1 MKTATTCKSQGQD
14 YKDFVGIFLCDM
26 DYYPWFF
33 IVLCIKDRVSSRD
46 CQDLVLSSTVVT
58 GKERLMKM
66 PNIQYVCLSGSE
78 VILTL
83 SSYHFCW
90 ILSSLNSF
98 SLQKKLLYWLQYKK
112 RCMCTYPSLQWVGVL
127 GWFAFLEI
135 HYPLMYIIY
144 ISISFIS
151 IIILKP
157 LVVLKAPSDWLLKLQ
172 VSFVIHLQ
180 ATTTLL

>member
-26 DYYPWFF
+26 DYYPWFL
-33 IVLCIKDRVSSRD
+33 IVLSIEDRVSSQD

-78 VILTL
+78 VLLTL

-98 SLQKKLLYWLQYKK
+98 SLQKNCSTGYSIRKDV
-112 RCMCTYPSLQWVGVL
+112 CVL
-127 GWFAFLEI
+127 
-135 HYPLMYIIY
+135 
-144 ISISFIS
+144 
-151 IIILKP
+151 
-157 LVVLKAPSDWLLKLQ
+157 
-172 VSFVIHLQ
+172 
-180 ATTTLL
+180 TLLCSRWGCWAGLHSWRSITLWCI

>member
-1 MKTATTCKSQGQD
+1 MKTATKSQEQD

-26 DYYPWFF
+26 DYHPWFL
-33 IVLCIKDRVSSRD
+33 IVLSIEDRVSSRD

-98 SLQKKLLYWLQYKK
+98 SLQKNCSTGYSIRKNV
-112 RCMCTYPSLQWVGVL
+112 CVL
-127 GWFAFLEI
+127 
-135 HYPLMYIIY
+135 
-144 ISISFIS
+144 
-151 IIILKP
+151 
-157 LVVLKAPSDWLLKLQ
+157 
-172 VSFVIHLQ
+172 
-180 ATTTLL
+180 TLLCSGWGCWAGLHSWRSITLWCI

>member
-1 MKTATTCKSQGQD
+1 MKTATRSQGQD

-33 IVLCIKDRVSSRD
+33 IVLSIEDRVSSQD

-90 ILSSLNSF
+90 IHSSLNSF
-98 SLQKKLLYWLQYKK
+98 SLQKNCSTGYSIRKDVW
-112 RCMCTYPSLQWVGVL
+112 MCTYPSLQWVGVL

-144 ISISFIS
+144 ISISFTS

>member
-1 MKTATTCKSQGQD
+1 MVTIHVKLFTTCTSTCTYSKDMQCGSKNKRLSWKQQLLVTRTRLQRLCRHISMWYGLLSLILHSFEYWGSSFKSR
-14 YKDFVGIFLCDM
+14 L
-26 DYYPWFF
+26 
-33 IVLCIKDRVSSRD
+33 SR
-46 CQDLVLSSTVVT
+46 LSFEQHCSNR
-58 GKERLMKM
+58 KERLMKM

-78 VILTL
+78 V
-83 SSYHFCW
+83 
-90 ILSSLNSF
+90 
-98 SLQKKLLYWLQYKK
+98 
-112 RCMCTYPSLQWVGVL
+112 TYPSLQWVGVL

-151 IIILKP
+151 IIILKQ

>member
-1 MKTATTCKSQGQD
+1 MWYGLLSLILHSFEYWGSSFKSR
-14 YKDFVGIFLCDM
+14 L
-26 DYYPWFF
+26 
-33 IVLCIKDRVSSRD
+33 SR
-46 CQDLVLSSTVVT
+46 LSFEQHCSNR
-58 GKERLMKM
+58 KERLMKM
-66 PNIQYVCLSGSE
+66 PNIQYVCLSGSG

-98 SLQKKLLYWLQYKK
+98 SLQKNCSTGYSIRKDVW
-112 RCMCTYPSLQWVGVL
+112 MCTYPSLQWVGVL

-151 IIILKP
+151 IIILKQ

>member
-1 MKTATTCKSQGQD
+1 MLNCLPHVQVHVRTVKICNVVVKIWGYHETATRSQGQD

-26 DYYPWFF
+26 DYYPWFL
-33 IVLCIKDRVSSRD
+33 IVLSIEDRVSSQD

-90 ILSSLNSF
+90 IHSSLNSF
-98 SLQKKLLYWLQYKK
+98 SLQKNCSTGYSIRKDV
-112 RCMCTYPSLQWVGVL
+112 CVL
-127 GWFAFLEI
+127 
-135 HYPLMYIIY
+135 
-144 ISISFIS
+144 
-151 IIILKP
+151 
-157 LVVLKAPSDWLLKLQ
+157 
-172 VSFVIHLQ
+172 
-180 ATTTLL
+180 TLLCSGWGCWAGLHSWRSITLWCI

>member
-1 MKTATTCKSQGQD
+1 MVSIHVKLFTTCTSSCTYSKDMQCGSQNMSQGQD

-26 DYYPWFF
+26 DYYPWFL
-33 IVLCIKDRVSSRD
+33 IVLNIEDRVSSQD

-58 GKERLMKM
+58 GKVRLMKM

-98 SLQKKLLYWLQYKK
+98 SLQKNCSTGYSIRKEV
-112 RCMCTYPSLQWVGVL
+112 CVL
-127 GWFAFLEI
+127 
-135 HYPLMYIIY
+135 
-144 ISISFIS
+144 
-151 IIILKP
+151 
-157 LVVLKAPSDWLLKLQ
+157 
-172 VSFVIHLQ
+172 
-180 ATTTLL
+180 TLLCSGWGCWAGLHSWRSITLWCI

>member
-26 DYYPWFF
+26 DYYPWFL
-33 IVLCIKDRVSSRD
+33 IVLSIEDRVSSQD

-98 SLQKKLLYWLQYKK
+98 SLQKNCSTGYSIRKDV
-112 RCMCTYPSLQWVGVL
+112 CVL
-127 GWFAFLEI
+127 
-135 HYPLMYIIY
+135 
-144 ISISFIS
+144 
-151 IIILKP
+151 
-157 LVVLKAPSDWLLKLQ
+157 
-172 VSFVIHLQ
+172 
-180 ATTTLL
+180 TLLCSGWGCWAGLHSWRSITLWCI

>member
-1 MKTATTCKSQGQD
+1 MVSIHVKLFTTCTSSCTYSKDMQCGSQNMSQGQD
-14 YKDFVGIFLCDM
+14 YKDFVGILLCDM
-26 DYYPWFF
+26 DYYPWFL
-33 IVLCIKDRVSSRD
+33 IVFSIEDRVSSQD

-98 SLQKKLLYWLQYKK
+98 SLQKNCSTGYSIRKDV
-112 RCMCTYPSLQWVGVL
+112 CVL
-127 GWFAFLEI
+127 
-135 HYPLMYIIY
+135 
-144 ISISFIS
+144 
-151 IIILKP
+151 
-157 LVVLKAPSDWLLKLQ
+157 
-172 VSFVIHLQ
+172 
-180 ATTTLL
+180 TLLCSGWGCWAGLHSWRSITLWCI

>member
-26 DYYPWFF
+26 DYYPWFL
-33 IVLCIKDRVSSRD
+33 IVLSIEDRVSSQD

-98 SLQKKLLYWLQYKK
+98 SLQKNCSTGYSIRKDV
-112 RCMCTYPSLQWVGVL
+112 CVL
-127 GWFAFLEI
+127 
-135 HYPLMYIIY
+135 
-144 ISISFIS
+144 
-151 IIILKP
+151 
-157 LVVLKAPSDWLLKLQ
+157 
-172 VSFVIHLQ
+172 
-180 ATTTLL
+180 TLLCSRWGCWAGLHSWRSITLWYI

>member
-1 MKTATTCKSQGQD
+1 MKTATKSQWQD

-33 IVLCIKDRVSSRD
+33 IVLSIEDWVSSQD

-98 SLQKKLLYWLQYKK
+98 SLQKIALL
-112 RCMCTYPSLQWVGVL
+112 
-127 GWFAFLEI
+127 
-135 HYPLMYIIY
+135 
-144 ISISFIS
+144 
-151 IIILKP
+151 
-157 LVVLKAPSDWLLKLQ
+157 
-172 VSFVIHLQ
+172 
-180 ATTTLL
+180 ATV